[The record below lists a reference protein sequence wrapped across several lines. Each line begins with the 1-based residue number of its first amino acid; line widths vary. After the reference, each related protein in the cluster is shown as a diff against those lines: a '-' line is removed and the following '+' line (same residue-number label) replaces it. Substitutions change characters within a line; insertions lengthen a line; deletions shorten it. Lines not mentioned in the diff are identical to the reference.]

1 MWQDNLPLK
10 CVRKKLNVSIFML
23 KFIIKGHFQVKVP
36 HVVGS
41 DFVIVKG
48 HKRKTGCSLVLCNPI
63 RTDNLK
69 MAYDATYFYV
79 PSLAQIVTSSLS
91 VLLPFYFQVDKQ

>member
-1 MWQDNLPLK
+1 
-10 CVRKKLNVSIFML
+10 
-23 KFIIKGHFQVKVP
+23 
-36 HVVGS
+36 
-41 DFVIVKG
+41 
-48 HKRKTGCSLVLCNPI
+48 
-63 RTDNLK
+63 